1 MTTMMFWAR
10 GLITWGLVGLAGSF
24 GPALLLNA
32 LPALDTGFFGTILS
46 VRGEFGYWVFTGEH
60 EKLQRPSWKYRK
72 EDDGGII
79 GT

>member
-32 LPALDTGFFGTILS
+32 LPALDTGFFGTVAVLLTITVAPLAALS
-46 VRGEFGYWVFTGEH
+46 VSAGVILLLVAVVRRG
-60 EKLQRPSWKYRK
+60 RS
-72 EDDGGII
+72 
-79 GT
+79 